1 MTKCN
6 NPIIIG
12 GSGSSGSTLLATI
25 LNRHPEIIIGP
36 ELSLFNKPIIY
47 KNYDVFKRNINDILD
62 SGLSTRGWFLYWE
75 TLKDLEKFGWKKKDL
90 LKIVSSSKNNVEFI
104 DKFFEKSLIKEQKII
119 WGEKTPSNSYYFDS
133 FINLYPK
140 GRIIHIHR
148 DYRDVVSSLKNRG
161 MSSYFASMVYL
172 YNCSMALR
180 CQEMKNYYD
189 ISYEFLVS
197 KPEAALKDLCN
208 FLEITYYSELMDGSS
223 KDNSKK
229 LHSWNNDPS
238 GKISSDSISGEKR
251 NLSNY
256 DYFVFNHIRISETH
270 KKKFNLELDSIKKI
284 NNVLGYDNETDSF
297 SIIIRLLFS
306 IRLTLSMLLDLLK
319 RYIVMLYIDKKI
331 YHTPGKIK
339 FW

>member
-1 MTKCN
+1 MIKCK

-25 LNRHPEIIIGP
+25 LNRHPEIMIGP
-36 ELSLFNKPIIY
+36 ELSLFNKPVIY
-47 KNYDVFKRNINDILD
+47 KNYDVFKKNINGIMD
-62 SGLSTRGWFLYWE
+62 SGISTRGWFLYWE
-75 TLKDLEKFGWKKKDL
+75 TFKDLEKFGWEKKDL
-90 LKIVSSSKNNVEFI
+90 LKTIHSSKNNVEFI
-104 DKFFEKSLIKEQKII
+104 DKFFEKSLVKEQKII

-133 FINLYPK
+133 FVQLYPK
-140 GRIIHIHR
+140 GRIIHIYR

-180 CQEMKNYYD
+180 CQEMKNYYG

-197 KPEAALKDLCN
+197 NPEAALKELCN
-208 FLEITYYSELMDGSS
+208 FLKITYYKELMDGSS

-238 GKISSDSISGEKR
+238 GKITPDSINGKKR
-251 NLSNY
+251 NLSKY
-256 DYFVFNHIRISETH
+256 DYFIFNHIRISKTH

-284 NNVLGYDNETDSF
+284 NNVLGYDNGTNSF
-297 SIIIRLLFS
+297 SIIMRLLFS
-306 IRLTLSMLLDLLK
+306 IKLISSMLLDLLK

-331 YHTPGKIK
+331 YHTPGTLK